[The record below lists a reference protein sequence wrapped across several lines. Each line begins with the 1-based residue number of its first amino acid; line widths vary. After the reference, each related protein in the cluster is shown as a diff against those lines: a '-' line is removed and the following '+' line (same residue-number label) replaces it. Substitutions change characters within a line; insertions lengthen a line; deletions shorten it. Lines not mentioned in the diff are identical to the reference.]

1 MEHFEFF
8 CPVHGVV
15 ATRHDMGA
23 RLDPSKCNTCHR
35 RLRFAPEGEVTR
47 QFSEGRAT
55 GLC

>member
-1 MEHFEFF
+1 MERFECF

-15 ATRHDMGA
+15 ATRQDMGA

-47 QFSEGRAT
+47 QFWEGRAT